1 LAHLSIQIGLLLVFT
16 LGFGN
21 GINWHWIW
29 LPIVWGFEIVFVCG
43 LALITSAINVFV
55 RDTRYVVES
64 INTILFWLVPIFY
77 SFDDIPQRYHVVYR
91 FNPVAALLELG
102 SGFHSDLTGLENV
115 RLNASLPGLSRT
127 RTGEVLESIIDF
139 SEIRDF
145 IHDPVRTYSSG
156 MIMRLGFS
164 VAVHVD
170 PDILIIDEVLGV
182 GDQRFQAKCFDRIRQ
197 FKQAGKTLLFVS
209 HGGDTVR
216 QLCDRAI
223 WLDHG
228 KMLLAGTP
236 AQVLEAYAGPA
247 G

>member
-1 LAHLSIQIGLLLVFT
+1 
-16 LGFGN
+16 
-21 GINWHWIW
+21 
-29 LPIVWGFEIVFVCG
+29 
-43 LALITSAINVFV
+43 
-55 RDTRYVVES
+55 
-64 INTILFWLVPIFY
+64 
-77 SFDDIPQRYHVVYR
+77 
-91 FNPVAALLELG
+91 
-102 SGFHSDLTGLENV
+102 
-115 RLNASLPGLSRT
+115 
-127 RTGEVLESIIDF
+127 
-139 SEIRDF
+139 
-145 IHDPVRTYSSG
+145 

-236 AQVLEAYAGPA
+236 AQVLEAYARRLDRSKRRPGPLA
-247 G
+247 RERPRAPPDTNQSWLSVPRPGWCAPGIQIHAPRGLHRGTGAVARWAWLGPTQSGP